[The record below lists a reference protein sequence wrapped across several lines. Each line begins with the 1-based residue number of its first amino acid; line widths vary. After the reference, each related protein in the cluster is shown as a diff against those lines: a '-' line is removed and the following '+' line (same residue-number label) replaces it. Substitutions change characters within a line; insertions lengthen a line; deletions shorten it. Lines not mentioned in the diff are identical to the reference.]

1 MRISISRTKAHR
13 RAMLRVPQYYY
24 RLDSSMRCSL
34 FSFFVIIALT
44 TAPTYARVDTYP
56 TKPVHVI
63 VGLAPGGGT
72 DYQARLF
79 SQKLAESLHQQFIV
93 DNRLGAG
100 DLIAYRTAANAAPD
114 GYTLLVSTPVY
125 TIAPAFNE
133 KSRLDPLREFAPV
146 SLLTK
151 APYLVVV
158 HPSFAGKTFTDL
170 IAYAKNNPLN
180 FGVSGLGTTIHLGA
194 AWIAQATRANIVI
207 VPYKGTGPALN
218 DLLGAQIHT
227 TFANILNVSPH
238 IRSGRLRAL
247 AVSGG
252 ERSRVMP
259 ELPTIAQ
266 SGVPGFDVT
275 TWHGWLAPAGTPS
288 AILERIHGELAKFL
302 RTPALAE
309 KLALDG
315 GEAVGST
322 PAEYRL
328 FLVDE
333 IARWRRLAR
342 STGLK
347 FDQ

>member
-1 MRISISRTKAHR
+1 MPAMHR
-13 RAMLRVPQYYY
+13 P
-24 RLDSSMRCSL
+24 
-34 FSFFVIIALT
+34 FIALVAYVALIT
-44 TAPTYARVDTYP
+44 PIAAATGARAESYP
-56 TKPVHVI
+56 VKPVRVI

-79 SQKLAESLHQQFIV
+79 AQKLAENLRQQFIV

-100 DLIAYRTAANAAPD
+100 GLIAYHTAANAAPD
-114 GYTLLVSTPVY
+114 GYTLLVCTPVY

-133 KSRLDPLREFAPV
+133 KSRLDPLRDFAPV

-158 HPSFAGKTFTDL
+158 HPAFPGKSFSDL
-170 IAYAKNNPLN
+170 IAFAKTQPLN

-194 AWIAQATRANIVI
+194 AWIAQATRANFVI

-218 DLLGAQIHT
+218 DLLGAQIHA

-238 IRSGRLRAL
+238 IKSGRLRAL

-259 ELPTIAQ
+259 ALPTIAA

-275 TWHGWLAPAGTPS
+275 TWHGWLAPAGTPA
-288 AILERIHGELAKFL
+288 AILERLHAELATFL

-309 KLALDG
+309 KLAVDG
-315 GEAVGST
+315 GEAVGNT
-322 PAEYRL
+322 PAEYRR
-328 FLVDE
+328 FLLDE
-333 IARWRRLAR
+333 IARWRRLAK